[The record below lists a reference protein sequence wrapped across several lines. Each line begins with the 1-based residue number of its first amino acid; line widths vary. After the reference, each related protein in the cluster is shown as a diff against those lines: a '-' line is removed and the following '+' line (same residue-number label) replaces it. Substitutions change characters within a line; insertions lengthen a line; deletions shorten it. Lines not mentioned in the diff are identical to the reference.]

1 VKMKTVSIDRRN
13 ALRLISAGVGAL
25 TLPLHAQTTTKIVFG
40 YTAVSDYASAFVASE
55 EGYFSRRGLDVELKL
70 IPLNPS
76 LPAALQAD
84 SLQVAGPTPSVY
96 LQSVDGGLDHVIL
109 AGAGTTA
116 KTMTGI
122 GLVAKAGSGVKTAQD
137 CIGRKIGVPGLGA
150 YLHVSFRAWLKSQGV
165 DHTKVNFIESAFP
178 QHGDVLRGGSLDAV
192 VTADPFMARIL
203 SNGIG
208 YVVSFYTTFLPEGLP
223 TIVYAARRDWV
234 QKNPAAARAFR
245 EAIVE
250 AAAFMN
256 NPKNGAKVREH
267 VGRYIKLPPE
277 VLATIQISPPGPIVT
292 EKGLGW
298 WVDTMMDQ
306 KMLRERPSVAQAIV
320 K

>member
-1 VKMKTVSIDRRN
+1 MKNKTSFAARRTV
-13 ALRLISAGVGAL
+13 LGLIGAGAGAL
-25 TLPLHAQTTTKIVFG
+25 AWPALGQSRTKIVLG
-40 YTAVSDYASAFVASE
+40 YTAVSDYASAFVARE

-96 LQSVDGGLDHVIL
+96 LLAVNGGLDHVIL
-109 AGAGTTA
+109 AGAGTTS
-116 KTMTGI
+116 KSMTGV
-122 GLVAKAGSGVKTAQD
+122 GLVARAGSGIKSAQD
-137 CIGRKIGVPGLGA
+137 CVGRKIGVPGLGA
-150 YLHVSFRAWLKSQGV
+150 YLHVTLRAWLKSQGV

-192 VTADPFMARIL
+192 VTADPFMARIIGA
-203 SNGIG
+203 GIG
-208 YVVSFYTTFLPEGLP
+208 YVASYYTTFLPDGMP
-223 TIVYAARRDWV
+223 TILFVAQRDWAR
-234 QKNPAAARAFR
+234 KNAAAAKAFR
-245 EAIVE
+245 EAIIE

-256 NPKNGAKVREH
+256 VAQNGPKVREYI
-267 VGRYIKLPPE
+267 GRHIKLPPE

-292 EKGLGW
+292 EKAMSW
-298 WVDTMMDQ
+298 WVDMMMDQ
-306 KMLRERPSVAQAIV
+306 KMLDARPNVAQLII